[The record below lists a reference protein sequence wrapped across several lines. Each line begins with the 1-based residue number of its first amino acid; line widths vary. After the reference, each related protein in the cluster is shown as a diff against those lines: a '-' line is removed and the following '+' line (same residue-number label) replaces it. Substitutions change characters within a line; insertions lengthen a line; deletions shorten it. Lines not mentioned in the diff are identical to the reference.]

1 MPNFRDQVEYLVANI
16 PVGMVMTYGQIA
28 GLVDR
33 PRAARQVGGIAH
45 FGDPSLPW
53 HRVIN
58 ARGGLASGYPGGRMA
73 HKFAFRS
80 RRHQIYLFGRSCLLG
95 LKKVSVAAT
104 WLIY

>member
-73 HKFAFRS
+73 HKFALEAEGIEFTS
-80 RRHQIYLFGRSCLLG
+80 LEGAAFLD
-95 LKKVSVAAT
+95 LKKYQ
-104 WLIY
+104 WQPHG